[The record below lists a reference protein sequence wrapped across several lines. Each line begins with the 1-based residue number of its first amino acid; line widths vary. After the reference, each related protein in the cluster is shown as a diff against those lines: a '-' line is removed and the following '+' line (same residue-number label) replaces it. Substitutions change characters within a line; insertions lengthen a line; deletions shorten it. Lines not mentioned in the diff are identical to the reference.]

1 MESSLLS
8 QSKKDLVDPVFTS
21 SLFIMLEKN
30 DLVDPV
36 LTSSVLSPMLEKNE
50 DLSTL
55 LGDPP
60 KEKKLMAC

>member
-30 DLVDPV
+30 DLVDPG
-36 LTSSVLSPMLEKNE
+36 LSSSVSPMLEKNE
-50 DLSTL
+50 DLSAL